1 MSAAAPH
8 PTPGTPPPPPED
20 SAPDVGSARGSSR
33 PQDRGQNRGQQY
45 FPESSAVI
53 EPEKLRKLGPVRS
66 TFARMRLSS
75 KLALLVM
82 AILFSGLVLASVLT
96 ATLLQRSLVQQVDAD
111 LLNTYSSIANQ
122 VLNEQ
127 TNTDNT
133 LPSDYYMLIRT
144 KANPTK
150 PTDFYTDDT
159 IEQHGLPNL
168 ELYMPND
175 MDDYSDKVYA
185 KPFTTTSFTG
195 DTEWRVAVREVFNT
209 LTGKSIGYVYI
220 ALPLTE
226 TYETIDQIQR
236 ALLISAAA
244 ITALGGAIGVI
255 SVNRSLKPL
264 SRMEQTAAM
273 IAEGDLTQR
282 VPQYPRDTEI
292 GSLAQS
298 LNTMLSQLELAFDE
312 REQSESRMRRFVSDA
327 SHELRTPLATIRGYG
342 ELYRMGA
349 IQDSEAMDDTMRRVE
364 DSARRMASLVEDLL
378 HLARLDERRAARSEP
393 IDLAVLALDATSD
406 LHALDPTRT
415 VRLVGLDDAQPS
427 GATTVLGDED
437 QLRQVFANL
446 VGNIARYTPEG
457 SAVEIALG
465 GASEPEGEFVVV
477 EFRDHGPGVNPEHA
491 SRIFERFYRIDSSR
505 NRKSGG
511 SGLGLAIVSA
521 IIESHHGTV
530 GVEQTSGG
538 GLTVQVKLP
547 FHKSSDASQPL

>member
-1 MSAAAPH
+1 MA
-8 PTPGTPPPPPED
+8 
-20 SAPDVGSARGSSR
+20 GSA
-33 PQDRGQNRGQQY
+33 Y
-45 FPESSAVI
+45 PESGEPSYVPDTGAVFD
-53 EPEKLRKLGPVRS
+53 PEELRKLGALRS
-66 TFARMRLSS
+66 AFARMRLST

-96 ATLLQRSLVQQVDAD
+96 ATLLQRSLVKQVDDD
-111 LLNTYSSIANQ
+111 LLNTYSSIASQ
-122 VLNEQ
+122 VLNESS
-127 TNTDNT
+127 NSENI
-133 LPSDYYMLIRT
+133 LPSDYYMLYRT
-144 KANPTK
+144 KWNPAK
-150 PTDFYTDDT
+150 PSEWVTEET
-159 IEQHGLPNL
+159 IDRNGLPNL
-168 ELYMPND
+168 DAYIPTDLSG
-175 MDDYSDKVYA
+175 YSDKVYS

-195 DTEWRVAVREVFNT
+195 DTEWRVAVREIFNSMSGES
-209 LTGKSIGYVYI
+209 LGYVYI
-220 ALPLTE
+220 ALPLTQ
-226 TYETIDQIQR
+226 THETIDQIQR

-244 ITALGGAIGVI
+244 ITALGGMIGVV

-298 LNTMLSQLELAFDE
+298 LNSMLSQLELAFDE
-312 REQSESRMRRFVSDA
+312 REQSEDRMRRFVSDA

-349 IQDSEAMDDTMRRVE
+349 IQNSEAMDDTMRRVE

-378 HLARLDERRAARSEP
+378 HLARLDERRSARSEP

-406 LHALDPTRT
+406 LHALDPSRT
-415 VRLVGLDDAQPS
+415 VKLIGIDGSRPS
-427 GATTVLGDED
+427 GETTVLGDED

-446 VGNIARYTPEG
+446 AGNISRHTPEG
-457 SAVEIALG
+457 SPVEIALG
-465 GASEPEGEFVVV
+465 SQTLNDQETVVV
-477 EFRDHGPGVNPEHA
+477 EFRDHGPGVDQEHA

-521 IIESHHGTV
+521 IVESHRGTIAV
-530 GVEQTSGG
+530 SQTSGG
-538 GLTVQVKLP
+538 GLTVQIRLP
-547 FHKSSDASQPL
+547 FYAVADNSESA